1 MGQHDR
7 VDEDVPCVAGVNGR
21 LSEAETDREP
31 LELIFSVRGT
41 VCRVVGRHPGRWRV
55 RTSEGHVV
63 TFRPEFVVAVNR
75 PKGRYAESSDPGA
88 PAKAPDAG
96 EKRGR

>member
-1 MGQHDR
+1 MDQHDR
-7 VDEDVPCVAGVNGR
+7 RDEDVPCVAGVNGR

-75 PKGRYAESSDPGA
+75 SKRRDAEPSDPGA
-88 PAKAPDAG
+88 PATAPHARG
-96 EKRGR
+96 ERGR

>member
-1 MGQHDR
+1 MDQHDR
-7 VDEDVPCVAGVNGR
+7 TDEDVPCVAGVNGR
-21 LSEAETDREP
+21 LNEAETDREP

-63 TFRPEFVVAVNR
+63 TFRPGF
-75 PKGRYAESSDPGA
+75 
-88 PAKAPDAG
+88 DAG
-96 EKRGR
+96 HGVVDPPSRSFTISSTPTSAVG